1 MGSNRDEKEMKQE
14 LLDVFVSIL
23 DSPLYKPFLIYFYII
38 ATSFIVPKEI
48 VFDDESSLAIK
59 SILIW
64 GASFFL
70 IGWFVGSWSKR

>member
-1 MGSNRDEKEMKQE
+1 MKEE

-23 DSPLYKPFLIYFYII
+23 DSPLYNPFLIYFFII
-38 ATSFIVPKEI
+38 ASSFIVPKEI

-70 IGWFVGSWSKR
+70 IGWFVGTLTKK